1 MDFTSQIKKSYKKL
15 KASVYYDKT
24 QIILR
29 DSIVEYEAKGIKKIE
44 KDFTEMSKILNSD
57 ESEWNKYEKRLLSS
71 VKALTLPKKL
81 ESNEDSIIIND
92 SVDNSTLKVE
102 ENQYFIQMDVKG
114 HLLAILWILYIGKI
128 LDSNVYKCS
137 YGNRLNEK
145 LVNEETG
152 RAKFSN
158 SLFKPYFAQYES
170 WRDYGLEKAQEYLK
184 NSKDVII
191 LTMDFTRFF
200 YSVNFEE
207 KDFDNYLDLYL
218 DNVKKDISSEQ
229 INIIDRIN
237 KFVYKVLKKYSS
249 LFKDEYDKRVFLPIG
264 FLPSNILSNEY
275 LRKFDASIIER
286 WNPIY
291 YGRYVDDIII
301 VDKVEQISEL
311 VNLVNTNSINKTEI
325 MEYFLCR
332 CNADKKSQ
340 CPKESYLLKGTQN
353 VKGDSI
359 YFVNQSFLPNSK
371 AKIQVQNKKLKV
383 FYFKHN
389 YSDALITKFK
399 KEIALNKSEFRYMP
413 EEENILEAGDYS
425 QIFQLHYAD
434 SINKL
439 SGIDGVEIN
448 KYELSK
454 FLGKYLR
461 VGGLINDKK
470 ESMFIDDILR
480 IFNSRVVIENY
491 LLWEKVLE
499 ILIIENKF
507 EILIKF
513 IEKIIN
519 SISNLQYTL
528 LEKTTKMQ
536 DSLMKILYSGLCR
549 GFSLNWGEDVKQC
562 IENICVILN
571 KSNIKGE
578 AILKKYNYKRILKQR
593 QNYCITRML
602 DKNALPALIDIIIE
616 GTGFKIFTDREN
628 LNLTV
633 FKQFMENI
641 SEIEFKDV
649 HYYYYPYMV
658 SPQELQL
665 TTVFCDIK
673 RGENLRDPDKFLEVI
688 NSRLNFNN
696 KGNGIKNLI
705 DEIEVKKIND
715 CDHTNDNSNEC
726 NLFAIRV
733 GKSMNKQKNK
743 IKIAL
748 ANVILEEKNFIDV
761 LINTP
766 SRSYA
771 RYKNLAA
778 VVKEAIKNKADI
790 LVLPESYLPIEWLPI
805 VMSISAKTQM
815 AIVTGI
821 EHVVSG
827 DLVYNFTATILPYIF
842 EDCRYAYLNMHSKV
856 IFSPDEKFTIEGYR
870 LKCAEGNK
878 HELFVW
884 NNLWFPV
891 YCCFE
896 VSSIKRR
903 ALFQSIA
910 DLVITIEWNHDI
922 NYYSNIIES
931 LSRDLHCYCVQ
942 VNTSDYGDSR
952 LIKPS
957 KTENKDIVK
966 IKGGK
971 NSTALIDAIDIKALR
986 DFQIKEYGLQKM
998 DKIFKP
1004 TPPFFS
1010 PDIVN
1015 KKRKGQLWNEI
1026 DKYILKNI

>member
-1 MDFTSQIKKSYKKL
+1 MMDFSSQIKKSYKKL

-29 DSIVEYEAKGIKKIE
+29 DSIVEYEAKGIKRIE
-44 KDFTEMSKILNSD
+44 KDFSEMSKMLNSD
-57 ESEWNKYEKRLLSS
+57 DAEWNKYENRILSS
-71 VKALTLPKKL
+71 VSALNLPKKL

-92 SVDNSTLKVE
+92 SSDNSTIQVE

-114 HLLAILWILYIGKI
+114 HLLGILWILYIGKI
-128 LDSNVYKCS
+128 LDSNVYKSS

-152 RAKFSN
+152 KTKFSN

-184 NSKDVII
+184 KSKDVII

-207 KDFDNYLDLYL
+207 KDFDNYLKLYL
-218 DNVKKDISSEQ
+218 DTAKKDIGSEQ
-229 INIIDRIN
+229 IDIINRIN

-275 LRKFDASIIER
+275 LKKFDTSIIER

-301 VDKVEQISEL
+301 VDKVERISGL

-332 CNADKKSQ
+332 CNADKKSE

-353 VKGDSI
+353 DKGDSI
-359 YFVNQSFLPNSK
+359 YYVNQSFLPNSR
-371 AKIQVQNKKLKV
+371 ARIEIQNKKLKV

-399 KEIALNKSEFRYMP
+399 KEIELNKSEFRYMP
-413 EEENILEAGDYS
+413 EEENILESGDYS
-425 QIFQLHYAD
+425 GIFQLQYSD

-439 SGIDGVEIN
+439 SGIDGVKIN

-507 EILIKF
+507 DILINF
-513 IEKIIN
+513 IGTILD
-519 SISNLQYTL
+519 SISNLKAK
-528 LEKTTKMQ
+528 EISKMQ

-549 GFSLNWGEDVKQC
+549 GLSLNWGDDVKQC
-562 IENICVILN
+562 IEGICEIIN
-571 KSNIKGE
+571 
-578 AILKKYNYKRILKQR
+578 KYNISCESNTLKRYEYERILKQR
-593 QNYCITRML
+593 QNYCKTRML
-602 DKNALPALIDIIIE
+602 DKNAMPSLIDMIIE
-616 GTGFKIFTDREN
+616 SKNFKIFTDEIK

-633 FKQFMENI
+633 YN
-641 SEIEFKDV
+641 EFIKKIGEFEFDNV
-649 HYYYYPYMV
+649 DYYYYPYMI

-665 TTVFCDIK
+665 STIFYDIK
-673 RGENLRDPDKFLEVI
+673 NSENLRDPDEFWEVV
-688 NSRLNFNN
+688 NKNYSRLNFND
-696 KGNGIKNLI
+696 KGKSIKNCI
-705 DEIEVKKIND
+705 DEIDVKKIND
-715 CDHTNDNSNEC
+715 SNEY
-726 NLFAIRV
+726 NIFAIRV
-733 GKSMNKQKNK
+733 GKSINKQKDK

-748 ANVILEEKNFIDV
+748 GNVVLDEKNFIDV

-766 SRSYA
+766 CRSYE

-805 VMSISAKTQM
+805 IMSISAKTQM

-821 EHVVSG
+821 EHVVNEKS
-827 DLVYNFTATILPYIF
+827 VYNFTATILPYVF
-842 EDCRYAYLNMHSKV
+842 EDCKYAYLNMHSKV
-856 IFSPDEKFTIEGYR
+856 IYSPDEKFTIEGYR
-870 LKCAEGNK
+870 FKCAEGKK
-878 HELFVW
+878 HELFAW

-922 NYYSNIIES
+922 NYYSNVIES
-931 LSRDLHCYCVQ
+931 LSRDLHCYCAQ

-1010 PDIVN
+1010 ADIVN

-1026 DKYILKNI
+1026 DTYILNNI